1 MPVCGISVVLDIHK
15 ASDETS
21 AEKVKRV
28 GKQMHQNLPRQIKGV
43 KCSSFD

>member
-1 MPVCGISVVLDIHK
+1 MQQISVVLDIHK

-21 AEKVKRV
+21 AEKVKLV
-28 GKQMHQNLPRQIKGV
+28 GKQMHQHLPQQIKGV